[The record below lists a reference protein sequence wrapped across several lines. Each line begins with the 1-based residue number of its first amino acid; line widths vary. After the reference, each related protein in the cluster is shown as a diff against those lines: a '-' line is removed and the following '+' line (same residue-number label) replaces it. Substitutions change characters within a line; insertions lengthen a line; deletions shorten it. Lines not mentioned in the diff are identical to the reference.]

1 MSSSDWYKD
10 IPLSLKIHGDMNAK
24 TVCPLSGSVD
34 GLGLMFLSHLT
45 TSQIQYRTKLGL
57 KWF

>member
-10 IPLSLKIHGDMNAK
+10 IPLSLKIHGDMNDK

-34 GLGLMFLSHLT
+34 C
-45 TSQIQYRTKLGL
+45 LGL
-57 KWF
+57 KVFKNLH

>member
-34 GLGLMFLSHLT
+34 GLGLKDIITLA
-45 TSQIQYRTKLGL
+45 K
-57 KWF
+57 